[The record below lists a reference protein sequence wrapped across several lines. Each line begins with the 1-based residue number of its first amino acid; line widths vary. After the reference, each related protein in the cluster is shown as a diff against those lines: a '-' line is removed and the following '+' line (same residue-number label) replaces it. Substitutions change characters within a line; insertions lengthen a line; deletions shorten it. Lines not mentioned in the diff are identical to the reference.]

1 MDTKD
6 REIIAK
12 AIDTTK
18 KFKTN
23 AILDRIKKLQDKKD
37 LSLAEIKE
45 IYVLQDMLEE
55 IYIKSAPYD
64 NDKK

>member
-23 AILDRIKKLQDKKD
+23 AILDRIKRLQEKKD
-37 LSLAEIKE
+37 LTLMEIKE
-45 IYVLQDMLEE
+45 IHFPN
-55 IYIKSAPYD
+55 I
-64 NDKK
+64 